1 MMNKYIQIV
10 MNPTKSGIG
19 GSFNALAT
27 FKLDNISSLY
37 NNVAVKIDTG
47 CSVSVIP
54 LAKYIKNKQAL
65 RKLKSQDIETGIKSV
80 VSYGV
85 ETGSN
90 RPSDPQTYQEKMDSS
105 ALKFEHNVRD
115 FTINGIRIDTKILHV
130 NYDRTGSI
138 LIGMDILKD
147 WDIHMGTIDK
157 TTLPEY
163 GQTIFLGCP
172 RDQINKDYILEL
184 SRLFKTGASIN

>member
-1 MMNKYIQIV
+1 MNKYIEIV

-19 GSFNALAT
+19 GSFNAVAT

-37 NNVAVKIDTG
+37 NNVTAKIDTG

-54 LAKYIKNKQAL
+54 LAKYMKNKQVL
-65 RKLKSQDIETGIKSV
+65 VKLKSQDIEAGVRSI

-85 ETGSN
+85 ETGNN
-90 RPSDPQTYQEKMDSS
+90 RPPVPQTYQEKMDSS
-105 ALKFEHNVRD
+105 ALKFEHNVSD
-115 FTINGIRIDTKILHV
+115 FTINGVRINNNTLHV

-138 LIGMDILKD
+138 LIGMDILKN
-147 WDIHMGTIDK
+147 WDVHMGTIDK
-157 TTLPEY
+157 ATLPEY

-184 SRLFKTGASIN
+184 GRLFETGASTN